1 MISNNELA
9 PKPAIDNLDDL
20 WKITLGNPAVRVAIL
35 DGPTNLKHTCLAG
48 TNSRY
53 ISQRP
58 SATSQ
63 SSHGT
68 FITSLIAAEH
78 SSDVKGVA
86 PKCSFLLHDIYREK
100 PDGSLFSCSQSDIA
114 EGIYNALE
122 NGANIINISGG
133 EPLPIEDEIMP
144 RLIDALQMCEQQG
157 VLVVA
162 ATGNEGDA
170 RLHVPA
176 RFPTVLAVG
185 SIDLQGLPSGFSNW
199 TEADCL
205 HGITTIGEGIHGA
218 VNDSTNVCTG
228 KMSGTSFSTALVS
241 GVAALLASCQQQ
253 SKDMLAIREWILQCT
268 TPCSQSEGI
277 DCNRILAGRLNI
289 KNILNQFQ
297 DMLLPVAKD
306 DSSKQVHSAT
316 SSNFI
321 QKVPLM
327 NQDNSSTSTAS
338 QVQASAVES
347 NTEATPSAVSA
358 SYSESSQATPAD
370 AVTASN
376 VSTASQ
382 VEPSASTECACPAA
396 VSPSAVSTSQASF
409 NPSSNQGNTP
419 TFENCQLVSAI
430 GQPAYNFGSEAN
442 QDIFK
447 AAISAWHDSLPADL
461 KSLFPNTAFSELT
474 MAAFLLWKVNDSLVN
489 SFYSSQLVWILS
501 MNATPVYS
509 ISPGLVPFNDAIYLS
524 MAEFLGENVGLD
536 LSDYSQ
542 LTNNISMFGSLAG
555 SKSGCENQKKQ
566 EVAISNL
573 QTKFD
578 NFQDNKNDVMRMSL
592 PGYISGQTKLLNGN
606 AIQSVTPVAYGINN
620 WTIDALVNSLPSEYS
635 KSDEYREQLI
645 SLLNRLYINTIN
657 RGQTPDDRALNYSIY
672 NIIAVSQIVR
682 DAAKTNMQFTAYKVT
697 PSKIARQHSEMREV
711 QLTFFN
717 PANTTQAST
726 TYAITVDVSAITPI
740 IVGSIEQWQ
749 APISVASL

>member
-1 MISNNELA
+1 MLKNNRLT

-20 WKITLGNPAVRVAIL
+20 WERTLGDPVVKIAIL
-35 DGPTNLKHTCLAG
+35 DGPTNLNHACL
-48 TNSRY
+48 TDSNSRY

-58 SATSQ
+58 SSSIQ

-68 FITSLIAAEH
+68 FITSLIAAKH
-78 SSDVKGVA
+78 SSEVKGIA
-86 PKCSFLLHDIYREK
+86 PACSFLLHDIYQEK
-100 PDGSLFSCSQSDIA
+100 PDGSLYSCSQSDIA
-114 EGIYNALE
+114 AGIHNALE

-133 EPLPIEDEIMP
+133 EPIGSDVEMMP
-144 RLIDALQMCEQQG
+144 RLVNALQMCEQQG

-199 TEADCL
+199 TAADRL
-205 HGITTIGEGIHGA
+205 HGITTIGENIHGA
-218 VNDSTNVCTG
+218 INQAEQLVG

-253 SKDMLAIREWILQCT
+253 PRDMLQIRDWILSFA
-268 TPCSQSEGI
+268 TPCLQNEGI
-277 DCNRILAGRLNI
+277 NCNRILAGRLNI
-289 KNILNQFQ
+289 KSILTQFQ

-306 DSSKQVHSAT
+306 ISSKQVHNVT
-316 SSNFI
+316 PSNSI
-321 QKVPLM
+321 QKVTIM
-327 NQDNSSTSTAS
+327 NQENSSAPQSTHVTAS
-338 QVQASAVES
+338 AADA
-347 NTEATPSAVSA
+347 NTEAATDAVSA
-358 SYSESSQATPAD
+358 SAID
-370 AVTASN
+370 
-376 VSTASQ
+376 STAVDNASTTVSASAASTSQ
-382 VEPSASTECACPAA
+382 VEPSESAQCACPTAVA
-396 VSPSAVSTSQASF
+396 PSSVSPSASSF
-409 NPSSNQGNTP
+409 NPSNNQGNTP

-430 GQPAYNFGSEAN
+430 GQPAYNFGTEAN

-447 AAISAWHDSLPADL
+447 AAISAWHDNLPAEL

-474 MAAFLLWKVNDSLVN
+474 MSAFLLWKVNGSLVN
-489 SFYSSQLVWILS
+489 GFYSSQLVWILS

-509 ISPGLVPFNDAIYLS
+509 ITPGLVPFNDAIYLS

-536 LSDYSQ
+536 ISDYTQ
-542 LTNNISMFGSLAG
+542 LTNNISMFSSLAG
-555 SKSGCENQKKQ
+555 TKSGCENQKKQ
-566 EVAISNL
+566 ERLISCL
-573 QTKFD
+573 QSKFD

-620 WTIDALVNSLPSEYS
+620 WTIDALVSTLPPEYS
-635 KSDEYREQLI
+635 GSPEYREQLI

-657 RGQTPDDRALNYSIY
+657 RGQTPDDRALNYAIY
-672 NIIAVSQIVR
+672 NIIAVAQIVR
-682 DAAKTNMQFTAYKVT
+682 DAAKTDMQFTTYKVT
-697 PSKIARQHSEMREV
+697 PSKIARQHSEMRDV

-726 TYAITVDVSAITPI
+726 TYALTVDVSAITPI